1 MVVEVSPAEVKHGM
15 SCQHQE
21 RNVDTTSTRGT
32 KRLRRR
38 PDANGQLTSVV
49 ATKTSRGRRRFAKIV
64 EVGYT
69 SEGRFIE
76 KLAEKDQQHQQLKDL
91 LEAQG
96 FQVKVIP
103 VILGSTG
110 GICTIS
116 TEGLEQMGIDRTRR
130 ERLNRKLHHDAI
142 TWMHAIVKKR
152 RMLDATFY
160 TNLTWR
166 LRPPD

>member
-1 MVVEVSPAEVKHGM
+1 M
-15 SCQHQE
+15 
-21 RNVDTTSTRGT
+21 
-32 KRLRRR
+32 
-38 PDANGQLTSVV
+38 
-49 ATKTSRGRRRFAKIV
+49 

-69 SEGRFIE
+69 YEGRFNE
-76 KLAEKDQQHQQLKDL
+76 KLAEKHQQHRQLNDL

-110 GICTIS
+110 GIFTIS
-116 TEGLEQMGIDRTRR
+116 TDGLEQLGIDRTRR

-152 RMLDATFY
+152 RMLDAAFY

-166 LRPPD
+166 HRPPD